1 MCKSLE
7 EIEAE
12 LDKRIKENLEQDLTY
27 QQLTNSEQREY
38 NRIKI
43 IIDQRKPAAK
53 ELVIAYIILAIRK
66 QEDENYI
73 QEVATAYQQ
82 DYNKILEQV
91 NKKYRLRKD

>member
-1 MCKSLE
+1 MCKSLQ

-12 LDKRIKENLEQDLTY
+12 LDKRIEENQKEDLKY
-27 QQLTNSEQREY
+27 QQLSNSELREY

-66 QEDENYI
+66 QENKDYI
-73 QEVATAYQQ
+73 QEIATAYQQ
-82 DYNKILEQV
+82 DYNKILEQTI
-91 NKKYRLRKD
+91 KKYKLQRN

>member
-12 LDKRIKENLEQDLTY
+12 LDKRIKENLEQDLIY

-73 QEVATAYQQ
+73 QEIATAYQQ

>member
-7 EIEAE
+7 EIKAE
-12 LDKRIKENLEQDLTY
+12 LDKRIKENLEQDLIY

>member
-12 LDKRIKENLEQDLTY
+12 LDKRIKENLEQDLIY